1 MDILNIAKS
10 KTREK
15 ILMLFFLDVEKKYY
29 LRELER
35 ILGVSVA
42 NIRRELLLLEK
53 AGLFKR
59 EKQGKEVYYF
69 LNKKSVIFEDVK
81 NIASKTIGVE
91 SLLKKELCKLKGIK
105 KAFVFGSF
113 AKHKENSLSD
123 IDLMII
129 GSVDEDL
136 LVKKISKLE
145 RIFKREV
152 NYHLFDIE
160 EWKEKVKDNSFLKSV
175 VNNDK
180 INIL

>member
-42 NIRRELLLLEK
+42 NIRRELLSLEK

-59 EKQGKEVYYF
+59 EKQGKEVYYS
-69 LNKKSVIFEDVK
+69 LNKKSAIFEDVK
-81 NIASKTIGVE
+81 NIVSKTIGVE

-113 AKHKENSLSD
+113 AKQKENSLSD

-145 RIFKREV
+145 RTLKREV
-152 NYHLFDIE
+152 NYHLFDTK
-160 EWKEKVKDNSFLKSV
+160 EWKEKVKDSSFLKSV
-175 VNNDK
+175 VNDFK